1 MKFSPTEQAM
11 IRIDMF
17 RWLDERRDIDGM
29 FVFSRKDLAKYEWHG
44 QKIRLCDP
52 QSGIWNPQGFDE
64 SVSILTSLK
73 GPYQDL
79 ELDDLHISYAYQAQ
93 EQGPN
98 TKLRKAFENQ
108 TPLMY
113 FRQVEPSRFVAH
125 YPVYIVA
132 DDPTARTFTVALDSQ
147 LLSFKP
153 SEISN
158 ENDRAYVERTIRA
171 RAHQPE
177 FRWRVMTA
185 YTSKCAVCNL
195 KHAELLDAA
204 HIIPDSHEL
213 GLPVVTNGLA
223 LCKIHHAAFDKNL
236 LGISPD
242 FIVKINEQILLEIDG
257 PMLKHGIQEM
267 HGRSLHLPKMQ
278 AEQPSR
284 DNLAFRFEEFN
295 AA

>member
-1 MKFSPTEQAM
+1 MKFTPTEQAM
-11 IRIDMF
+11 IRLDMF
-17 RWLDERRDIDGM
+17 RWLDDRRDVDGM
-29 FVFSRKDLAKYEWHG
+29 YVFSRNDLAQYEWHG

-52 QSGIWNPQGFDE
+52 QSGIWNPKGFDE
-64 SVSILTSLK
+64 SVSILSSTK

-79 ELDDLHISYAYQAQ
+79 ELDDLHLSYAYQAQ
-93 EQGPN
+93 EHGPN

-108 TPLMY
+108 TPLIY

-132 DDPTARTFTVALDSQ
+132 DNPDARTFTVALDAQ

-158 ENDRAYVERTIRA
+158 EDDRAYVERTIRA

-204 HIIPDSHEL
+204 HIIPDSHER
-213 GLPVVTNGLA
+213 GLPVITNGLA

-242 FIVKINEQILLEIDG
+242 YKVSINSALLQEVDG

-267 HGRSLHLPKMQ
+267 HGRMLALPKKP
-278 AEQPSR
+278 AEKPDR
-284 DNLAFRFEEFN
+284 ENLDFRYREFV